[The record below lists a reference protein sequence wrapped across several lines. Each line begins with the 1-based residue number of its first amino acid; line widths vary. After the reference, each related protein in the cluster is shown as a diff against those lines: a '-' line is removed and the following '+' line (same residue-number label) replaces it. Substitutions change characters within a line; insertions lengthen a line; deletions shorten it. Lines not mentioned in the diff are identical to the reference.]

1 MFLECLIHDKTVLL
15 RFFIT
20 MKKILYFVPFVLLLG
35 ACELQPQSGEL
46 ARDMVVQTQYDQ
58 PSITADIF
66 STYNTF
72 IIREDTIGYVKRGIN
87 QNEAYLTDGNFTGIP
102 GGYVKPIIA
111 LTKENLSMRGF
122 DQVTEEG
129 NPDFAVNIVILDDFS
144 FFQTVNYLPSY
155 GGYFGYYGYY
165 FPVVN
170 TYYAQ
175 YATMVIEIVDIK
187 NATGGNYKVIWKAF
201 IGDLYTTFDLK
212 TKTLEAIDQ
221 AFVQS
226 PYISKD

>member
-1 MFLECLIHDKTVLL
+1 
-15 RFFIT
+15 
-20 MKKILYFVPFVLLLG
+20 MKSKILYIVPLALLLG

-58 PSITADIF
+58 PSVAADIF

-72 IIREDTIGYVKRGIN
+72 IIREDTIGYVKRGVN
-87 QNEAYLTDGNFTGIP
+87 PDEAYVTDANFTGIA

-111 LTKENLSMRGF
+111 LTKGNLSERGF
-122 DQVTEEG
+122 IQVAEEDD
-129 NPDFAVNIVILDDFS
+129 PDFAVNIVILEDFS

-155 GGYFGYYGYY
+155 GGYYGYYGYY
-165 FPVVN
+165 FPVVS
-170 TYYAQ
+170 TYYSQ
-175 YATMVIEIVDIK
+175 YASMVIEIVDIK
-187 NATGGNYKVIWKAF
+187 NATGTDYKVIWKAF

-212 TKTLEAIDQ
+212 GKTLEAIDQ

>member
-1 MFLECLIHDKTVLL
+1 MNN
-15 RFFIT
+15 
-20 MKKILYFVPFVLLLG
+20 KILYIIPLALLLA

-58 PSITADIF
+58 VSIAADIF
-66 STYNTF
+66 STYSTF
-72 IIREDTIGYVKRGIN
+72 IIREDTIGYVKRGIDPDD
-87 QNEAYLTDGNFTGIP
+87 AYLTDANFTDIA

-111 LTKENLSMRGF
+111 LAKENLSTRGF
-122 DQVTEEG
+122 DQVTEEEE
-129 NPDFAVNIVILDDFS
+129 PDFAVNIIILDDFS
-144 FFQTVNYLPSY
+144 FFQTVNYLPAY
-155 GGYFGYYGYY
+155 GGYYGYYGYY
-165 FPVVN
+165 FPIVN

-221 AFVQS
+221 AFTQS

>member
-1 MFLECLIHDKTVLL
+1 
-15 RFFIT
+15 
-20 MKKILYFVPFVLLLG
+20 MKSKILYFVPFALLLG

-46 ARDMVVQTQYDQ
+46 ARDMVVQTQYDEL
-58 PSITADIF
+58 SITTDFNIF
-66 STYNTF
+66 STYSTF

-87 QNEAYLTDGNFTGIP
+87 PNEAFLTDANFTNTP
-102 GGYVKPIIA
+102 GGYVKPVIA
-111 LTKENLSMRGF
+111 QVKKNLFKTRDGQDPAKGF
-122 DQVTEEG
+122 QQVTEEEG
-129 NPDFAVNIVILDDFS
+129 ADFAVNIVILDDFS
-144 FFQTVNYLPSY
+144 FFQSVNYLPSY